1 MGHVI
6 AITLASAIIGGYF
19 TIGFALFAYAAMG
32 APKSEN
38 VEAWPHPLAF
48 MGPSIWAYAFSGRH
62 LGANNPVLS
71 GLVRS
76 WRVTMILLPIGI
88 WALFAI

>member
-1 MGHVI
+1 MGNVI
-6 AITLASAIIGGYF
+6 AVTLASAIVGGYF
-19 TIGFALFAYAAMG
+19 TIGFALFSYAAVS

-38 VEAWPHPLAF
+38 VKAWPHPLAF
-48 MGPSIWAYAFSGRH
+48 MGPWIWSYVFSGRH
-62 LGANNPVLS
+62 LGANDPVLS

-76 WRVTMILLPIGI
+76 WRVTMILLPIGF